1 MHLVVCR
8 SETPVEMPSQL
19 PDKLYF
25 KIGEVSKL
33 AEVAP
38 HVLRYWE
45 SEFSTIK
52 PKRAGSKQRLYR
64 RKDVELILTIKNLL
78 HYQGYTIA
86 GAKKLISEA
95 DDLESIKI
103 EEEKSKVH
111 SNRLGAI
118 KDELLEIRNI
128 LDRDK

>member
-1 MHLVVCR
+1 MWTAALM
-8 SETPVEMPSQL
+8 TSQL

-64 RKDVELILTIKNLL
+64 RKDVELILVIKNLL
-78 HYQGYTIA
+78 HSQGYTIA
-86 GAKKLISEA
+86 GAKKLISET
-95 DDLESIKI
+95 DDLESIRRD
-103 EEEKSKVH
+103 ENQSRVH
-111 SNRLGAI
+111 SNQLEAI
-118 KDELLEIRNI
+118 KGELLEIRN
-128 LDRDK
+128 LLSRD

>member
-1 MHLVVCR
+1 MWTTALM
-8 SETPVEMPSQL
+8 TSQL

-45 SEFSTIK
+45 SEFATIK

-64 RKDVELILTIKNLL
+64 RKDVELILVIKNLL
-78 HYQGYTIA
+78 HSQGYTIA
-86 GAKKLISEA
+86 GAKKLISET
-95 DDLESIKI
+95 DDLESIRL
-103 EEEKSKVH
+103 EEKQSRVH
-111 SNRLGAI
+111 SAQLEAI
-118 KDELLEIRNI
+118 KGELLEIRN
-128 LDRDK
+128 LLSRD

>member
-1 MHLVVCR
+1 MT
-8 SETPVEMPSQL
+8 SEI

-33 AEVAP
+33 ADVAP

-45 SEFSTIK
+45 SEFSAIK

-78 HYQGYTIA
+78 HLQGYTIA
-86 GAKKLISEA
+86 GAKKLISAAE
-95 DDLESIKI
+95 DIDSLKV
-103 EEEKSKVH
+103 EKEKEQDQS
-111 SNRLGAI
+111 SRLVTI
-118 KDELLEIRNI
+118 KDELMKL
-128 LDRDK
+128 RDLLTRKDT

>member
-1 MHLVVCR
+1 
-8 SETPVEMPSQL
+8 MPSEI

-33 AEVAP
+33 ADVAP

-45 SEFSTIK
+45 SEFPSIK

-78 HYQGYTIA
+78 HLQGYTIA
-86 GAKKLISEA
+86 GAKKLIRGTDNIDSLKA
-95 DDLESIKI
+95 
-103 EEEKSKVH
+103 EEEMDQAD
-111 SNRLGAI
+111 RLGSI
-118 KDELLEIRNI
+118 KDELLELRK
-128 LDRDK
+128 LLTREDT

>member
-1 MHLVVCR
+1 
-8 SETPVEMPSQL
+8 MPSQL

-33 AEVAP
+33 ADVAP

-45 SEFSTIK
+45 SEFPAIK

-64 RKDVELILTIKNLL
+64 RKDVELILAIKNLL
-78 HYQGYTIA
+78 HHQGYTIA

-95 DDLESIKI
+95 ENIESIQI
-103 EEEKSKVH
+103 EEEKSEVH
-111 SNRLGAI
+111 SNRLSTI
-118 KDELLEIRNI
+118 KVELMEIKN
-128 LDRDK
+128 LLNGDK

>member
-1 MHLVVCR
+1 MA
-8 SETPVEMPSQL
+8 
-19 PDKLYF
+19 D
-25 KIGEVSKL
+25 
-33 AEVAP
+33 VAP

-45 SEFSTIK
+45 SEFATIK

-78 HYQGYTIA
+78 HHQGYTIA

-103 EEEKSKVH
+103 EEDKSKVH
-111 SNRLGAI
+111 SNRLVTI
-118 KDELLEIRNI
+118 KEELLEIRN
-128 LDRDK
+128 LLNGEK

>member
-1 MHLVVCR
+1 MA
-8 SETPVEMPSQL
+8 SQI

-33 AEVAP
+33 ADVAP

-64 RKDVELILTIKNLL
+64 RKDVELIMTIKNLL
-78 HYQGYTIA
+78 HLQGYTIA

-95 DDLESIKI
+95 DDLDSIKI
-103 EEEKSKVH
+103 EDDQSKVH
-111 SNRLGAI
+111 SDRLGAI
-118 KDELLEIRNI
+118 KDELLELRNL
-128 LDRDK
+128 LDGDK

>member
-1 MHLVVCR
+1 
-8 SETPVEMPSQL
+8 MPSQL

-33 AEVAP
+33 ADVAP

-45 SEFSTIK
+45 SEFPTIK

-64 RKDVELILTIKNLL
+64 RKDVELILAIKNLL
-78 HYQGYTIA
+78 HRQGYTIA

-95 DDLESIKI
+95 EDIGSVPI
-103 EEEKSKVH
+103 EEDKSKIH
-111 SNRLGAI
+111 SDRLGAI
-118 KDELLEIRNI
+118 KDELLEIRN
-128 LDRDK
+128 LLNGEK